1 MLPGVS
7 GDTQTA
13 GGGGGEEQHEGGTPQ
28 AAPELRGMAAGV

>member
-1 MLPGVS
+1 MPPGVS

-13 GGGGGEEQHEGGTPQ
+13 GGGGGEEQHEGGTPP